1 MAKQQ
6 TNQKPKP
13 KHVEELEYF
22 PFKSFDELKKRVNEG
37 VANLGVDRSAALQW
51 IQNGIYSTGWQRAY
65 ALFLGSLTFIVP
77 IGLIVYIVITKTWL
91 LLLAL
96 PLLLIGFFI
105 FHPGQAML
113 LGPIRS
119 GLILLTFGGLV
130 WGFING
136 IGWLTAL
143 ALSLA
148 ILWYA
153 QRTIYRKAVDG
164 LLRAAIKHEDLLC
177 ILWSGN
183 ALNITMYNGDSYW
196 SKWKTEGGKS
206 THYDT
211 GNTYDE

>member
-1 MAKQQ
+1 MEQE
-6 TNQKPKP
+6 QKPRR
-13 KHVEELEYF
+13 VEELEQF
-22 PFKSFDELKKRVNEG
+22 PFKNFDELKKRVNEG

-51 IQNGIYSTGWQRAY
+51 IQNGIYSTKWQRTS

-77 IGLIVYIVITKTWL
+77 IGLIVYIILTKTWL

-119 GLILLTFGGLV
+119 GLILLTFGGLI

-136 IGWLTAL
+136 ISWLTAL
-143 ALSLA
+143 TLSLA

-164 LLRAAIKHEDLLC
+164 LLRAAIQHEDLLC
-177 ILWSGN
+177 ILWSSN
-183 ALNITMYNGDSYW
+183 ALNVTMYNGDSYW
-196 SKWKTEGGKS
+196 SKWKTEDGKS
-206 THYDT
+206 THHDT
-211 GNTYDE
+211 GNTYDK

>member
-1 MAKQQ
+1 M
-6 TNQKPKP
+6 
-13 KHVEELEYF
+13 
-22 PFKSFDELKKRVNEG
+22 
-37 VANLGVDRSAALQW
+37 
-51 IQNGIYSTGWQRAY
+51 
-65 ALFLGSLTFIVP
+65 GSLTFIVP
-77 IGLIVYIVITKTWL
+77 IGLIVYIVVTKTWL

-96 PLLLIGFFI
+96 PLLLIGFLI
-105 FHPGQAML
+105 FHPGLAKL
-113 LGPIRS
+113 LGSVRGGLIFRG
-119 GLILLTFGGLV
+119 GLILLTFGGLI

-143 ALSLA
+143 TLSLA

-164 LLRAAIKHEDLLC
+164 LLRAAIEHEDLLC

-196 SKWKTEGGKS
+196 SKWKTESGKS

-211 GNTYDE
+211 CNTYDE

>member
-1 MAKQQ
+1 MEKEQE
-6 TNQKPKP
+6 QKPKP
-13 KHVEELEYF
+13 KRVEELEYF

-37 VANLGVDRSAALQW
+37 VANLGVDRSVALQW
-51 IQNGIYSTGWQRAY
+51 IQNGIHSTGWQRAQ
-65 ALFLGSLTFIVP
+65 ALFLASLTFIVP
-77 IGLIVYIVITKTWL
+77 IGLIIYIIVTQTWL

-105 FHPGQAML
+105 FHPSQAMM
-113 LGPIRS
+113 LGSIRS
-119 GLILLTFGGLV
+119 GLILLTFGGLI

-143 ALSLA
+143 TLSLA
-148 ILWYA
+148 VLWYA

-164 LLRAAIKHEDLLC
+164 LLRAAIQHEDLLC

-183 ALNITMYNGDSYW
+183 ALNVTMYNGDSYW
-196 SKWKTEGGKS
+196 SKWKKEGGKN

>member
-1 MAKQQ
+1 MEKEQE
-6 TNQKPKP
+6 QKPKR
-13 KHVEELEYF
+13 VEELEHF
-22 PFKSFDELKKRVNEG
+22 PFESFDELKKRVNEG
-37 VANLGVDRSAALQW
+37 VANLGVDRSVALQW
-51 IQNGIYSTGWQRAY
+51 IQNGVHSTGWQRTQ
-65 ALFLGSLTFIVP
+65 ALFLASLTFIVP

-105 FHPGQAML
+105 FHPSQAMM

-119 GLILLTFGGLV
+119 GLILLTFGGLI
-130 WGFING
+130 WGFVNG

-143 ALSLA
+143 TLSLA

-164 LLRAAIKHEDLLC
+164 LLRAVIQHEDLLC

-183 ALNITMYNGDSYW
+183 ALNVTMYNGDSYW
-196 SKWKTEGGKS
+196 SRWKTEGGKN
-206 THYDT
+206 THYET
-211 GNTYDE
+211 GTTYDE

>member
-1 MAKQQ
+1 MKKEQE
-6 TNQKPKP
+6 QKPKP
-13 KHVEELEYF
+13 KHVEELEHF

-51 IQNGIYSTGWQRAY
+51 VQNGIYSTGWQRAY

-77 IGLIVYIVITKTWL
+77 IGLVVYIVMTKTWL

-119 GLILLTFGGLV
+119 GLILLTFGGLI
-130 WGFING
+130 WGFINS

-143 ALSLA
+143 TLSLA

-164 LLRAAIKHEDLLC
+164 LLRASIQHEDLLC

-183 ALNITMYNGDSYW
+183 ALNVTMYNGDSYW
-196 SKWKTEGGKS
+196 SRWKTEGGKS

-211 GNTYDE
+211 GNTYDK

>member
-1 MAKQQ
+1 MEKEQE
-6 TNQKPKP
+6 QKPKR
-13 KHVEELEYF
+13 VEELEHF

-37 VANLGVDRSAALQW
+37 VANLGIDRSVALQW
-51 IQNGIYSTGWQRAY
+51 IQNGIHSTGWQRAQ
-65 ALFLGSLTFIVP
+65 ALFLASLTFIVP
-77 IGLIVYIVITKTWL
+77 IGLIIYIVVTQTWL

-105 FHPGQAML
+105 FHPSQAMM

-119 GLILLTFGGLV
+119 GLILLTFGALI

-143 ALSLA
+143 TLSLA

-164 LLRAAIKHEDLLC
+164 LLRAAIQHEDLLC
-177 ILWSGN
+177 ILWSSN
-183 ALNITMYNGDSYW
+183 ALNIGMYNGDSYW